1 MEIIFL
7 FLVKIIAQPESADC
21 GDSLVV
27 RLPLLTNKFMTSLI
41 VRCAYTGDTPF
52 WNAIHIPVIY

>member
-52 WNAIHIPVIY
+52 